1 MSLLK
6 IGIAALAAA
15 VLVTGCDRAVTRIF
29 SPYENDS
36 RNVKRIG
43 TAVGSPIY
51 RIVDDDMKCVA
62 IFTPQGDSARCLLRE
77 NGWNA
82 RKPCRRADRR
92 FPEPLSIKNKPL
104 RILNGPQRGGGS
116 GSDVRE

>member
-62 IFTPQGDSARCLLRE
+62 IFTPQGDSAAVSCVTTD
-77 NGWNA
+77 GTPA
-82 RKPCRRADRR
+82 SPAAGQTGG
-92 FPEPLSIKNKPL
+92 FLS
-104 RILNGPQRGGGS
+104 R
-116 GSDVRE
+116 

>member
-62 IFTPQGDSARCLLRE
+62 IFTPAG
-77 NGWNA
+77 
-82 RKPCRRADRR
+82 
-92 FPEPLSIKNKPL
+92 
-104 RILNGPQRGGGS
+104 
-116 GSDVRE
+116 

>member
-62 IFTPQGDSARCLLRE
+62 IFTPLGDSAAVSCVKTD
-77 NGWNA
+77 GTPA
-82 RKPCRRADRR
+82 SPAAGQTGG
-92 FPEPLSIKNKPL
+92 FLS
-104 RILNGPQRGGGS
+104 R
-116 GSDVRE
+116 

>member
-51 RIVDDDMKCVA
+51 RIVEM
-62 IFTPQGDSARCLLRE
+62 
-77 NGWNA
+77 
-82 RKPCRRADRR
+82 
-92 FPEPLSIKNKPL
+92 
-104 RILNGPQRGGGS
+104 GS
-116 GSDVRE
+116 

>member
-62 IFTPQGDSARCLLRE
+62 IFTPQAATMGAITRVVLSPTPPVECLSALI
-77 NGWNA
+77 
-82 RKPCRRADRR
+82 P
-92 FPEPLSIKNKPL
+92 
-104 RILNGPQRGGGS
+104 
-116 GSDVRE
+116 

>member
-62 IFTPQGDSARCLLRE
+62 IFTPQGDSAAVSCVKTD
-77 NGWNA
+77 GTPA
-82 RKPCRRADRR
+82 GPAAGQTGG
-92 FPEPLSIKNKPL
+92 FLS
-104 RILNGPQRGGGS
+104 R
-116 GSDVRE
+116 

>member
-43 TAVGSPIY
+43 TAVATVAVIFGQLTMSMLIDNFGWLGNPAIPFSPSRLGAVICLGIALYFIY
-51 RIVDDDMKCVA
+51 SSSKIY
-62 IFTPQGDSARCLLRE
+62 SAR
-77 NGWNA
+77 
-82 RKPCRRADRR
+82 D
-92 FPEPLSIKNKPL
+92 
-104 RILNGPQRGGGS
+104 
-116 GSDVRE
+116 